1 MSLSGQSGVVI
12 DQNNIKM
19 NTLQSLQAAAVTGDV
34 GGKNDNNYTK
44 LFTSREKLIFSNS
57 RVGILF
63 GLY

>member
-44 LFTSREKLIFSNS
+44 LFTSREN
-57 RVGILF
+57 
-63 GLY
+63 